1 MGLEY
6 RVNMQTVEKKF
17 ATKSQ
22 EANQAIQKIGR
33 EQYYMELLLVCE
45 VREWEQLFWNKFKT
59 FLDQIDNDRVEE
71 KERFT
76 REWRSNCWKRL
87 NPQMHAAL
95 KRLAD
100 VDMEDGDLLLDFL
113 GEDWA
118 LTINHWPTF

>member
-22 EANQAIQKIGR
+22 EANQAIQKMGQ

-45 VREWEQLFWNKFKT
+45 VREWEWNKFKT

-71 KERFT
+71 KERLT
-76 REWRSNCWKRL
+76 REWVIAGSDSIPRC
-87 NPQMHAAL
+87 
-95 KRLAD
+95 
-100 VDMEDGDLLLDFL
+100 
-113 GEDWA
+113 
-118 LTINHWPTF
+118 T

>member
-1 MGLEY
+1 
-6 RVNMQTVEKKF
+6 
-17 ATKSQ
+17 
-22 EANQAIQKIGR
+22 
-33 EQYYMELLLVCE
+33 MELLLVCE

>member
-22 EANQAIQKIGR
+22 EANQAIQKMGR

-45 VREWEQLFWNKFKT
+45 VREWEWNKFKA

-71 KERFT
+71 KERLT
-76 REWRSNCWKRL
+76 REWVIAGSDSIPRC
-87 NPQMHAAL
+87 
-95 KRLAD
+95 
-100 VDMEDGDLLLDFL
+100 
-113 GEDWA
+113 
-118 LTINHWPTF
+118 T

>member
-6 RVNMQTVEKKF
+6 RVNMQTVEKNF

-45 VREWEQLFWNKFKT
+45 VREWEWNKFKA

-71 KERFT
+71 KERLT
-76 REWRSNCWKRL
+76 REWVIAGSDSIPRC
-87 NPQMHAAL
+87 
-95 KRLAD
+95 
-100 VDMEDGDLLLDFL
+100 
-113 GEDWA
+113 
-118 LTINHWPTF
+118 T

>member
-22 EANQAIQKIGR
+22 EANQAIQKMGR

-45 VREWEQLFWNKFKT
+45 VREWEQLFWNKFKA

-71 KERFT
+71 KERLT
-76 REWRSNCWKRL
+76 REWVIAGSDSIPRCTQL
-87 NPQMHAAL
+87 
-95 KRLAD
+95 
-100 VDMEDGDLLLDFL
+100 
-113 GEDWA
+113 
-118 LTINHWPTF
+118 